1 MNHPAR
7 HCIHTA
13 APAATSNRCQ
23 SGAAPRRVPGLAVLA
38 MLLALGLSACT
49 SRSLTNAPVEDRGTS
64 RPYTAPAPAA
74 APKPMAALPG
84 ADNAGKTGYYTV
96 KPGDTLIRIGLDTGQ
111 NWRDISRWN
120 TIDNPN
126 QIEVG
131 QVLRV
136 TPPAANESVVTRP
149 VASAPAAVS
158 TPLPAQGASVAKP
171 APAPA
176 PAPAAQPAT
185 GGEEDIAWLWPAQ
198 GTPIA
203 GFDEVKNKGIDIAG
217 KAGDPVLASADGR
230 VVYSGAGL
238 RGYGNLIILKHNNTF
253 LTAYAHN
260 QTLLVKEDQSVSK
273 GQKIAEMGNSDADRV
288 KLHFEIRRQ
297 GKPVDP
303 VKYLPAR

>member
-1 MNHPAR
+1 M
-7 HCIHTA
+7 HTA
-13 APAATSNRCQ
+13 APAATSDRCH
-23 SGAAPRRVPGLAVLA
+23 SGAAPGREPGLAVLA

-64 RPYTAPAPAA
+64 RPSSAPAA
-74 APKPMAALPG
+74 APAKPAAALPG
-84 ADNAGKTGYYTV
+84 AENAGKSGYYTV

-120 TIDNPN
+120 SIDNPN

-136 TPPAANESVVTRP
+136 TPPAGNEAVVTRP
-149 VASAPAAVS
+149 ITSSSASAAP
-158 TPLPAQGASVAKP
+158 TPLPAQGQAAPAAKP
-171 APAPA
+171 APASA
-176 PAPAAQPAT
+176 PQPQAAASAPQTAA

-198 GTPIA
+198 GTPVA

-217 KAGDPVLASADGR
+217 KAGDPVLAAADGR

-238 RGYGNLIILKHNNTF
+238 RGYGNLIILKHNNTY

-260 QTLLVKEDQSVSK
+260 QTLLVKEDQSVRK